1 MANVAYTP
9 VIILDANQAPVN
21 AANPLPITVV
31 NSASIVIGNV
41 GGITDIVEVT
51 PTLTVA
57 ATYIANDYVGESG
70 VAMDFATVARINGG
84 TGIIHSAI
92 LIDRALQSVPCELWL
107 FDTAPTPPND
117 SAAWTISDADAAKCI
132 GVIPFNTYYASAA
145 NSVSQ
150 GGRDIGGIPFK
161 AGAADRSIFGCLVTR
176 GAPAYAS
183 GDLTIRLGV
192 LQD

>member
-9 VIILDANQAPVN
+9 VVILDGNQAPVN
-21 AANPLPITVV
+21 AANPLPVMAGTPPA
-31 NSASIVIGNV
+31 NTVIGNV

-57 ATYIANDYVGESG
+57 ATYISGDYVGTSG
-70 VAMDFATVARINGG
+70 VAIDFATAARINGG
-84 TGIIHSAI
+84 TGIIQSAV
-92 LIDRALQSVPCELWL
+92 LVDYALQSVACELWL
-107 FDTAPTPPND
+107 FDAAPTPPND
-117 SAAWTISDADAAKCI
+117 SAAWTISDANAKTCI
-132 GVIPFNTYYASAA
+132 GVIQFSTYFANALNSISSAV
-145 NSVSQ
+145 NV
-150 GGRDIGGIPFK
+150 GIGFK

-183 GDLTIRLGV
+183 GDVTVRLTI